1 MSDTEPARA
10 QQIAEGRSEDPDKAA
25 NLAKLIASIVDEK
38 LGSEVV
44 AIDVRDYVAY
54 TDFLVVATARNERQT
69 KAIHDEVHLR
79 LKSEEGLLPKRSEG
93 LAEARWVLLDYL
105 ECVLH
110 IFVPETRE
118 LYRLDHLWGEA
129 PRLELDLDDGS
140 AATSE

>member
-1 MSDTEPARA
+1 MSETEPARA
-10 QQIAEGRSEDPDKAA
+10 EQIAASRADDPDKAA
-25 NLAKLIASIVDEK
+25 NLARLIATIVDEK
-38 LGSEVV
+38 MGTEIV

-79 LKSEEGLLPKRSEG
+79 LKGDEGLLPKRSEG

-129 PRLELDLDDGS
+129 PRLELDLEGAS
-140 AATSE
+140 PAV